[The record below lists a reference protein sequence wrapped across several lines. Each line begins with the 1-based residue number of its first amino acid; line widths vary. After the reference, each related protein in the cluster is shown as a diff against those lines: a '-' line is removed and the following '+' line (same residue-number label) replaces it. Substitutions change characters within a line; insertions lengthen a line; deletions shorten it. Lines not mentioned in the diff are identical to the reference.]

1 MFSYRIGFQQLFGWH
16 GYQTNAK
23 KYDKVVITSSEFD
36 AMAITQ
42 ETDMLGL
49 SVPKGTEL
57 PLEVSYEYKY
67 MSTNLSCSCFVI
79 CGKKDDNLKLTC
91 RVIQ

>member
-1 MFSYRIGFQQLFGWH
+1 MFTNRIGFQQLFGWH
-16 GYQTNAK
+16 GYQANVK

-57 PLEVSYEYKY
+57 PLEVNYEYKDIY
-67 MSTNLSCSCFVI
+67 TY
-79 CGKKDDNLKLTC
+79 
-91 RVIQ
+91 

>member
-1 MFSYRIGFQQLFGWH
+1 MFSNRIGFQQLFGWH
-16 GYQTNAK
+16 GYQANVK
-23 KYDKVVITSSEFD
+23 KNDKVVITSSEFD

-57 PLEVSYEYKY
+57 PLEVNYEYKDIQCIHVLIVLLMLY
-67 MSTNLSCSCFVI
+67 
-79 CGKKDDNLKLTC
+79 CGNCLP
-91 RVIQ
+91 VFA

>member
-1 MFSYRIGFQQLFGWH
+1 MFSNRIGFQQLFGWH
-16 GYQTNAK
+16 GYQANVK

-57 PLEVSYEYKY
+57 PLEVNYKY
-67 MSTNLSCSCFVI
+67 
-79 CGKKDDNLKLTC
+79 KD
-91 RVIQ
+91 IYMY

>member
-16 GYQTNAK
+16 GYQANVK
-23 KYDKVVITSSEFD
+23 KFDKVVITSSEFD

-67 MSTNLSCSCFVI
+67 MF
-79 CGKKDDNLKLTC
+79 
-91 RVIQ
+91 